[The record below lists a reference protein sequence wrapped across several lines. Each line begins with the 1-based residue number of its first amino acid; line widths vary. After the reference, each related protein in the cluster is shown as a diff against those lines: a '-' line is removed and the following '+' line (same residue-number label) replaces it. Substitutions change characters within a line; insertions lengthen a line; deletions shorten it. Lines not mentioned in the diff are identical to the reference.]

1 MELDNILSNDFD
13 EAMMSEL
20 SESLNKILFQ
30 QPAKKD
36 PR

>member
-13 EAMMSEL
+13 ESMMSEL

-30 QPAKKD
+30 QPCTGG
-36 PR
+36 